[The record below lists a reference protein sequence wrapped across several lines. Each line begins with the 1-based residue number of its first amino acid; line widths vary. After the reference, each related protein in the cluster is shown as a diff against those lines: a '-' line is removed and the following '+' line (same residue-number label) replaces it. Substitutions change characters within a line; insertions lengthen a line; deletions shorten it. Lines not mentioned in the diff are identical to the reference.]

1 MKFRIARVFQVCCPT
16 NLCFRESSSPQ
27 GDPPEQ
33 RVSAT
38 TLELTSDQSKEEHKP
53 RKSNT
58 ERFKGKYT
66 VTLNEPDS
74 ERSKILY
81 SPANR
86 LHRQQRHWTQVDNS
100 TFDTLKQVKEET
112 GDKF

>member
-1 MKFRIARVFQVCCPT
+1 MFLVCCPT
-16 NLCFRESSSPQ
+16 HLCFRQSSDPQ

-33 RVSAT
+33 RISAT
-38 TLELTSDQSKEEHKP
+38 TLELTSDQPKEERKP
-53 RKSNT
+53 QKSNT

-66 VTLNEPDS
+66 VTLNEPGS

-100 TFDTLKQVKEET
+100 TFDTLKQVKEEA